1 MKKTLKELCTLVSGE
16 LSGDPKITVSGV
28 SNISD
33 AGPEDI
39 SFVLDP
45 RFLKDAENSEA
56 KVLILPKTLSTASK
70 PSIKVEN
77 PRIAMSIILEF
88 FQKSLKGLV
97 GIHKTAVIGAN
108 GKKGKDIYLGAYA
121 VVGDRVKLGN
131 RVKIFP
137 TAVIGN
143 DVTIGDDTIIY
154 PHVSIYDNIII
165 GKKVILH
172 SGVVIGCDGFGF
184 VQDNGVRRKIP
195 QVGTVIIE
203 DEVEVQ
209 ANSCIDRATMGKTI
223 IKKGT
228 KIDNLVQ
235 VAHNVVIGENS
246 VLVAQAGIAGSAKVG
261 NNVIVA
267 GQSGVT
273 NYANIGDNSIIL
285 GRSGVT
291 HNIAPETIVSGFP
304 AQEHKKNLHMEAL
317 IRRLPSLFKRF
328 EKIEKHFNEDRP
340 IR

>member
-1 MKKTLKELCTLVSGE
+1 MKKTLKELSSLISGE
-16 LSGDPKITVSGV
+16 LSGDPKVTVSGI

-33 AGPEDI
+33 AGAEDI
-39 SFVLDP
+39 TFVLDP
-45 RFLKDAENSEA
+45 KFLRDAESSKA
-56 KVLILPKTLSTASK
+56 KVLILPKHLSTSTK

-77 PRIAMSIILEF
+77 PRIAMSIILEL
-88 FQKSLKGLV
+88 FQKSLKGLI
-97 GIHKTAVIGAN
+97 GIHKSAVIGAS
-108 GKKGKDIYLGAYA
+108 GKKGKEIYVGAYA
-121 VVGDRVKLGN
+121 VIGDRVKIGN
-131 RVKIFP
+131 RVKILP

-143 DVTIGDDTIIY
+143 DVTIGDDTIIH

-184 VQDNGVRRKIP
+184 VQDNGKRRKIP

-235 VAHNVVIGENS
+235 VAHNVILGENS
-246 VLVAQAGIAGSAKVG
+246 ILAAQSGIAGSATVG
-261 NNVIVA
+261 NNVIIA

-273 NYANIGDNSIIL
+273 DHANIGDNSIIL

-291 HNIAPETIVSGFP
+291 HNIPSDTIVSGFP
-304 AQEHKKNLHMEAL
+304 AQEHKKNLHIEAL
-317 IRRLPSLFKRF
+317 IRILPSLFKRF
-328 EKIEKHFNEDRP
+328 EKIEKTNK
-340 IR
+340 